1 MKELMINS
9 RFPFTTKKYLIYFH
23 NYWFLINW
31 KKGLFEESH
40 GIISNEMYD
49 PDMNET
55 FSMGVAQSQTL
66 KWYGQNPLTGS

>member
-1 MKELMINS
+1 
-9 RFPFTTKKYLIYFH
+9 
-23 NYWFLINW
+23 
-31 KKGLFEESH
+31 
-40 GIISNEMYD
+40 MYD